1 MGMQIAFSAG
11 TAVLSSLLTLALVY
25 LIWSRRLRPRLER
38 RMEAT
43 LDAFG
48 DALRQ
53 QVRDGVVEGL
63 QSISAKEVLAGTRK
77 AISRTAEQVV
87 KGGLVS
93 LFLDE
98 DDH

>member
-1 MGMQIAFSAG
+1 MGTQIALSAG
-11 TAVLSSLLTLALVY
+11 TAVFSSLLTLVLVY
-25 LIWSRRLRPRLER
+25 LLWSRRLRPRLEK

-43 LDAFG
+43 LAAFG

-53 QVRDGVVEGL
+53 QVRDGVVDGL
-63 QSISAKEVLAGTRK
+63 QSISAKEVMTGTRK

-93 LFLDE
+93 LFS
-98 DDH
+98 DDD